1 MKIMASGPITL
12 WQVDGE
18 TMTDFSKITMDSD
31 CKHEIKRLLPLG
43 KKAMTNLDRML
54 KSRDISLLT
63 KVQIIKAMVFPEI
76 MYGCESWT
84 IKMAECQ
91 RINALDYGNTED
103 TLQSLGMQGDQN
115 QSVLKESESCSVV
128 SDSLQTHGL

>member
-31 CKHEIKRLLPLG
+31 CNHEIKRLLLLG

-103 TLQSLGMQGDQN
+103 TLQSLGMQEDQTS
-115 QSVLKESESCSVV
+115 QS
-128 SDSLQTHGL
+128 